1 MNYKQ
6 IIIFFLLLSN
16 IFSCENHATKF
27 DKILWDKKED
37 IFFDN
42 RKDIVNDLMKN
53 HLRRGMHYK
62 QVIQL
67 IGEPQYKQDSTEISY
82 EISVE
87 FGRLDIDPIKS
98 SSLVLQFN
106 DSLLQTF
113 HLEGYGK

>member
-6 IIIFFLLLSN
+6 IIILFLLSS
-16 IFSCENHATKF
+16 IFSCKNHATKF

-37 IFFDN
+37 LFFDY

-53 HLRRGMHYK
+53 HLSRGMHYK

-106 DSLLQTF
+106 DSLLQNF
-113 HLEGYGK
+113 HLEEYGK

>member
-6 IIIFFLLLSN
+6 NIILFVLISST
-16 IFSCENHATKF
+16 FSCENNATKF

-42 RKDIVNDLMKN
+42 RKDIVNDLIKN

-62 QVIQL
+62 Q
-67 IGEPQYKQDSTEISY
+67 DSTEISY
-82 EISVE
+82 EIFVDY
-87 FGRLDIDPIKS
+87 GLNIDPIKS
-98 SSLVLQFN
+98 SSLVLHFK

-113 HLEGYGK
+113 YLEEYEK